1 MRINRTGTSV
11 LVVAI
16 IAATTTIGV
25 SSALAQEKKP
35 STFYACVGADHKIDA
50 LSTSARLTCPHETK
64 VSWNTK
70 GLTGRPG
77 ATGHTGATGPAGV
90 DGPMGPAGPT
100 GTVGPRGF
108 SGAGGAGG
116 SAGPRGATGPVGPTG
131 APGAAGATV
140 NCAATPS
147 VGSNFA
153 DCTLG
158 AVNWYNQNFDGSNL
172 SGVNFSTGAHIYGP
186 SSRMANV
193 DFSGASISQSFL
205 YNNANFA
212 NANFIGAD
220 LANSY
225 LYSGANFTNADFTGA
240 NLSGSFLYSAGI
252 FTNAN
257 FTGANLTGALLNES
271 TLSSAI
277 WNNTTCPGGTKSSL
291 YTPQTCVGH

>member
-1 MRINRTGTSV
+1 MAPYSRGLQVHVFFGETDQIGHVPRFQV
-11 LVVAI
+11 L
-16 IAATTTIGV
+16 
-25 SSALAQEKKP
+25 LEYLRK
-35 STFYACVGADHKIDA
+35 
-50 LSTSARLTCPHETK
+50 E
-64 VSWNTK
+64 
-70 GLTGRPG
+70 
-77 ATGHTGATGPAGV
+77 
-90 DGPMGPAGPT
+90 
-100 GTVGPRGF
+100 
-108 SGAGGAGG
+108 
-116 SAGPRGATGPVGPTG
+116 
-131 APGAAGATV
+131 GAAGATV

-147 VGSNFA
+147 VGSDFA

-205 YNNANFA
+205 YNSADFA
-212 NANFIGAD
+212 NADFTGANLANSYLYSSANFTNADFTGAD

-257 FTGANLTGALLNES
+257 FTGANLTGAILNEA
-271 TLSSAI
+271 TLSTAI
-277 WNNTTCPGGTKSSL
+277 WNNTTCPGGTNSSL